1 MGQQGVRCNVE
12 GDTETEVG
20 RTLVHEAAETVLGA
34 LRRPFW
40 REVNVEL
47 AEHVTGWEGHVGYSC
62 MKSVHD
68 APILSKTYRQGS
80 TQTV

>member
-1 MGQQGVRCNVE
+1 VGKQGVGCNVE

-20 RTLVHEAAETVLGA
+20 RTLVHQAAEPAFGA
-34 LRRPFW
+34 LGRPFW
-40 REVNVEL
+40 GKVHVEL
-47 AEHVTGWEGHVGYSC
+47 AEHVTGWKSHVGYSC